1 MIFLPPA
8 PSLGF
13 VDGGVGWWGSDLILI
28 LAVLLLILFLLLA
41 QRVTILVPLLLLLL
55 SRAQE
60 QGRQHDTEQERGT
73 DHRKVLDIYQVSSL
87 MRSRTE
93 QETVVTTRTAAEY
106 ATPAEACRRGTQSE
120 VKCTSEDIFGDGKR
134 GQ

>member
-1 MIFLPPA
+1 MY
-8 PSLGF
+8 
-13 VDGGVGWWGSDLILI
+13 
-28 LAVLLLILFLLLA
+28 
-41 QRVTILVPLLLLLL
+41 
-55 SRAQE
+55 
-60 QGRQHDTEQERGT
+60 
-73 DHRKVLDIYQVSSL
+73 DHREALDIYQVSSL

-93 QETVVTTRTAAEY
+93 QEAVVATSTATAY